1 MAAILL
7 GVVEGLTEFLPV
19 SSTAHL
25 RIAQELIGQDLES
38 GYWKMFAVV
47 IQFGAILAV
56 VAYFWKRILGFLR
69 SHPLLAGASK
79 ATGSSDAESKGSLS
93 NRWWTHPVSLV
104 LISFVVTAVPCFII
118 DNKIGDNLESPK
130 IMGWALLVG
139 GVVMLV
145 IDRVFENRATTK
157 SLDKMSLGQAIFI
170 GFTQIFSAAFPGT
183 SRSMA
188 TIAGGQVMGLDR
200 ATALEFSFFLS
211 IPVMMAASSFK
222 LLQFIRKSPE
232 GLDSHQMVVL
242 AIGFV
247 VSFLVAWV
255 VIAWFMGWVRRR
267 GFTPLLSTAS

>member
-1 MAAILL
+1 M
-7 GVVEGLTEFLPV
+7 
-19 SSTAHL
+19 
-25 RIAQELIGQDLES
+25 
-38 GYWKMFAVV
+38 
-47 IQFGAILAV
+47 
-56 VAYFWKRILGFLR
+56 
-69 SHPLLAGASK
+69 
-79 ATGSSDAESKGSLS
+79 
-93 NRWWTHPVSLV
+93 

-267 GFTPLLSTAS
+267 GFTPFAIYRILAGIAVLVWFASY